1 MSVPYALDVPRIP
14 VGEWIE
20 DFFDWLTEDFEP
32 FFDAIDTVTDTAV
45 SGLATAL
52 VAVPALV
59 LILAFSILALVV
71 RSWKFGLGSLVG
83 LGLIESMNQWVPA
96 METLALVVVAAGVA
110 VAVGIPVGVLAAR
123 SSRVSSTVRPI
134 LDLMQTMPAFVWLVP
149 MVTLFSIG
157 PVAGV
162 ASTIIFA
169 LPPGVRL
176 TELGIRQVDPEIV
189 EAGHA
194 FGSSPRHILRGIQ
207 MPLAMPTIMAGV
219 NQVIMLALSMA
230 VIAGLVGA
238 GGLGGQ
244 VTTSIARL
252 DIGLGFEAGLSVVFL
267 AIYLDRLTAAVGQG
281 SHRRG
286 WFSRRRRTPGGGQLS
301 DETEVEVETSRSLHG
316 TPIAGMH

>member
-1 MSVPYALDVPRIP
+1 MSALTQGTGLPRLP
-14 VGEWIE
+14 VGDGVEE
-20 DFFDWLTEDFEP
+20 AVDWLTENWEA
-32 FFDAIDTVTDTAV
+32 FFDGINLVTEGAV
-45 SGLATAL
+45 EPLTSAL
-52 VAVPALV
+52 NAPPPLV
-59 LILAFSILALVV
+59 LLGVFTVLALFV
-71 RSWKFGLGSLVG
+71 RSWKFALGTLLSFALV
-83 LGLIESMNQWVPA
+83 ISMGQWEAA
-96 METLALVVVAAGVA
+96 METLALVVVATAVA
-110 VAVGIPVGVLAAR
+110 VAVAIPVGIFAAR
-123 SSRVSSTVRPI
+123 SGHVSSGVRPV
-134 LDLMQTMPAFVWLVP
+134 LDFMQTMPAFVWLVP
-149 MVTLFSIG
+149 AVLLFGIGVTAAV
-157 PVAGV
+157 VA
-162 ASTIIFA
+162 TIIFA

-194 FGSSPRHILRGIQ
+194 FGSSPGHILRGIQ

-244 VTTSIARL
+244 VVESISRL

-286 WFSRRRRTPGGGQLS
+286 LFRRRRRPSGAGQLS
-301 DETEVEVETSRSLHG
+301 DEAEVEVETSRSRRGKDVLH
-316 TPIAGMH
+316 